1 MSTDVQIPKGYMQDA
16 NGNLVPIKLIK
27 PIDLERDVL
36 VKSLI
41 ERADKARR
49 PLVEFKN
56 AAEDE
61 IADFI
66 EHSSAQYGAVLGGRK
81 GNVMLMS
88 FDGLKMVKR
97 NYGEQTYFD
106 ERIQAAKSIIDELIH
121 EWAKGSRKEIKAL
134 VDHAF
139 QTDKQG
145 KISRER
151 VLGLKK
157 LNIDEPRWK
166 QAMQAITDSL
176 QVSGRK
182 GYLTF
187 YERDDID
194 AEWRRIAMDIASI

>member
-1 MSTDVQIPKGYMQDA
+1 MSTDMQILKGYMQDA

-27 PIDLERDVL
+27 PIDLERDAL

-41 ERADKARR
+41 ARADVARR
-49 PLVEFKN
+49 PLVEFKT

-61 IADFI
+61 IGDFI
-66 EHSSAQYGAVLGGRK
+66 EHSAAQYGAALGGRK
-81 GNVMLMS
+81 GNVSLMS

-97 NYGEQTYFD
+97 NYGEQVYFD
-106 ERIQAAKSIIDELIH
+106 ERIQVAKAIIDELIH

-145 KISRER
+145 KISRDR

-187 YERDDID
+187 YEREDID
-194 AEWRRIAMDIASI
+194 SEWRRIAMDIAAL